1 MKGVC
6 RTNQLKRSLIVSAI
20 LYEYYGWTLISDAEW
35 DKRAYELVDRI
46 KDGKNTPLF
55 KKEFR
60 NWGGETAIKLLKNE
74 WGHSRAAY
82 FDLNREYFDR

>member
-46 KDGKNTPLF
+46 KAGKDTTLF

-60 NWGGETAIKLLKNE
+60 NWGGETAFKLIKNK
-74 WGHSRAAY
+74 WGHGLAHY
-82 FDLNREYFDR
+82 MDLNRDRFEI